1 MSQQHLTPQGEKVE
15 SLADH
20 DLQVLVM
27 SGPSGSGKSTI
38 VNRLIAQ
45 SPIKLVK
52 MVSATTRPPRA
63 HEVDG
68 EDYYFL
74 SLDEFQRRKVDGQF
88 VEFEEVFASGYW
100 YGTLKSELCRAQQ
113 LGGWAFL
120 EIDVKGA
127 LRVMDQYPS
136 AVSIF
141 IKTAS
146 DGVFEQ
152 RLRARGTESEAVI
165 QRRLQTAREE
175 LKLADRYRYQVCND
189 DLNRAVSEII
199 GILELRE
206 AARHV

>member
-1 MSQQHLTPQGEKVE
+1 MSQHGKPQGEAVE
-15 SLADH
+15 TPADR
-20 DLQVLVM
+20 DLQVLVI

-38 VNRLIAQ
+38 VNRLIVQ

-63 HEVDG
+63 HEVNG
-68 EDYYFL
+68 EDYHFL
-74 SLDEFQRRKVDGQF
+74 SHDEFQRRKAEDQF
-88 VEFEEVFASGYW
+88 VEFEEVFASGFW

-113 LGGWAFL
+113 IGGWAFL

-146 DGVFEQ
+146 DEVFEQ
-152 RLRARGTESEAVI
+152 RLRARGTETEAVI

-175 LKLADRYRYQVCND
+175 LKLADRYRHQVCND
-189 DLNRAVSEII
+189 DLNRAVAEII